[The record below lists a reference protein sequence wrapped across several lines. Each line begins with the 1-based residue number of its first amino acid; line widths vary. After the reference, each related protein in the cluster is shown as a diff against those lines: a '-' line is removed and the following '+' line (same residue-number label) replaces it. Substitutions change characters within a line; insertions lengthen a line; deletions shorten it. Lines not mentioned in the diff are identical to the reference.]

1 MPSMKSICIYC
12 ASSPGHDSL
21 YAETAA
27 QVGQTLARRGLTLV
41 YGGGAVGL
49 MGIVADAALQADG
62 EVIGVIPHF
71 LNTKE
76 VGHTEVTTLYRV
88 DSMHERKLKMSKLA
102 DGFIA
107 LPGGFGTLEEL
118 AEILTWAQ
126 LGLIEKPIGLLNVK
140 GYYDHLIT
148 LFDHMV
154 SEGLLKQANRDML
167 LVDTSIEGLLEQFK
181 NYKPVPVK
189 KWLKPEGT

>member
-1 MPSMKSICIYC
+1 MKSICVYC
-12 ASSPGHDSL
+12 ASSPGHDSI
-21 YAETAA
+21 YVETATKVGKTIA
-27 QVGQTLARRGLTLV
+27 QEGLQLV

-49 MGIVADAALQADG
+49 MGTVADAALQAGG

-76 VGHTEVTTLYRV
+76 VGHKEVTKLYTV
-88 DSMHERKLKMSKLA
+88 DSMHERKLKMSELA

-118 AEILTWAQ
+118 AEVLTWAQ
-126 LGLIEKPIGLLNVK
+126 LGLIEKPIGILNVK
-140 GYYDHLIT
+140 GYYDHLIA
-148 LFDHMV
+148 LLDNMV

-167 LVDTSIEGLLEQFK
+167 LIDTSISGLIEQFK
-181 NYKPVPVK
+181 VYKPVPVK